1 MGDRRQETGDWK
13 QETRDRRLETGDRR
27 WETGEGIYET
37 GEDSI
42 TSLQKFCTYILV
54 AELINFLRMLIP
66 NRKCKLAV
74 AIKSAMGGKICLL
87 QFFPLTK
94 NLVDL
99 GD

>member
-42 TSLQKFCTYILV
+42 TSIQKFCTYILV
-54 AELINFLRMLIP
+54 TELINFLRKKLKNKIKNYSILGP
-66 NRKCKLAV
+66 LDKQNR
-74 AIKSAMGGKICLL
+74 
-87 QFFPLTK
+87 F
-94 NLVDL
+94 
-99 GD
+99 

>member
-54 AELINFLRMLIP
+54 TELINFLRMLIP
-66 NRKCKLAV
+66 NRKCKLAA

-87 QFFPLTK
+87 QFFRS
-94 NLVDL
+94 
-99 GD
+99 